1 MAITRQGDALT
12 RAHRVQQQRIRVA
25 AVQQARSLVPLFNR
39 SNPASTWGPWTRAM
53 TATINQ
59 GRSLSSRAAM
69 SYYLQFRRVEGA
81 KGLFLPIPAEPLE
94 EIVVAENLAKAI
106 IPDGSK
112 EAAYSRAVQQLR
124 DQRAEAA
131 ALAETESMVA
141 AAGAE
146 SIIAS
151 TESDEQATTF
161 ARVASANACAFCLM
175 LESRG
180 PVYQT
185 IDAASFLP
193 HLLCGCSPEPVM
205 DTGTYRNDKA
215 AESLDLY
222 ARSGGDINAM
232 RRDIYAASDNTA
244 LNAARREEYA
254 AVKAAE
260 QA

>member
-1 MAITRQGDALT
+1 M
-12 RAHRVQQQRIRVA
+12 QQQRIRIA
-25 AVQQARSLVPLFNR
+25 AVQQARSLVPLFDR
-39 SNPASTWGPWTRAM
+39 HNPANTWGPWTRAM

-59 GRSLSSRAAM
+59 GRGLASRAAM
-69 SYYLQFRRVEGA
+69 SYYMQFRQAEGA
-81 KGLFLPIPAEPLE
+81 TGLFVPIAAEPLD

-141 AAGAE
+141 GASAE
-146 SIIAS
+146 SILAS
-151 TESDEQATTF
+151 TESDPQATTF
-161 ARVASANACAFCLM
+161 ARVASSNACAFCLM

-180 PVYQT
+180 PVYQS
-185 IDAASFLP
+185 IDSASFLP

-205 DTGTYRNDKA
+205 DTGEYRNDKA
-215 AESLDLY
+215 AESRDLY
-222 ARSGGDINAM
+222 ARAGGDIDAM
-232 RRDIYAASDNTA
+232 RRELSAAADNTA

-254 AVKAAE
+254 AAKAAE